1 MLHFR
6 CFPLLVSLALV
17 VVPGAAMADA
27 IGLSTQFTGPN
38 QRLEIVYGGPFQD
51 LAMMTGV
58 NEESSGQRWH
68 VTSEGQ
74 WVRIRNEAMGD
85 TMCLDV
91 VNGGDP
97 AYMVQM
103 RPCGNYS
110 GQLWQISASGEHM
123 RLTTQ
128 FLGDRYCLDIANGGM
143 LDRYAQMRPCG
154 NYSGQLWTL
163 VN

>member
-1 MLHFR
+1 MPLEKLLT
-6 CFPLLVSLALV
+6 LLVSIGLV
-17 VVPGAAMADA
+17 AAPDLAMADA
-27 IGLSTQFTGPN
+27 IGLATQFTGPR
-38 QRLEIVYGGPFQD
+38 QRLEIINGGPFQD
-51 LAMMTGV
+51 LALMTDV
-58 NEESSGQRWH
+58 NEESAGQRWH

-85 TMCLDV
+85 SMCLDV
-91 VNGGDP
+91 VNGGHP

-110 GQLWQISASGEHM
+110 GQLWQISASGEDM
-123 RLTTQ
+123 RFTTQ
-128 FLGDRYCLDIANGGM
+128 FLGNRYCLDVANGGV
-143 LDRYAQMRPCG
+143 LDRHAQMMPCG

>member
-1 MLHFR
+1 M
-6 CFPLLVSLALV
+6 SIAAS
-17 VVPGAAMADA
+17 GAALADP
-27 IGLSTQFTGPN
+27 IGLASQFTGPD
-38 QRLEIVYGGPFQD
+38 QRLEIVNGGPFQD
-51 LAMMTGV
+51 LAIMTDR
-58 NEESSGQRWH
+58 NEESAGQRWQ

-74 WVRIRNEAMGD
+74 WVRIRNEAIGD

-110 GQLWQISASGEHM
+110 GQLWQISASDEHM
-123 RLTTQ
+123 RFTTQ
-128 FLGDRYCLDIANGGM
+128 FLGSRYCLDIVNGGM

-154 NYSGQLWTL
+154 DYSGQLWTL